1 MVVTVVVRDDVFFL
15 GRDAEEFHRESE
27 EQTVLVFPGDDGSD
41 IVRRV
46 DGRAFGFN
54 RGEDGG
60 IAIFYIE
67 AFGGRRLGGDERV

>member
-1 MVVTVVVRDDVFFL
+1 VVVTVVVRDDVFFL
-15 GRDAEEFHRESE
+15 GCDAEEFHRESE

-54 RGEDGG
+54 
-60 IAIFYIE
+60 
-67 AFGGRRLGGDERV
+67 